1 MKFAIVGAGAVGGF
15 LGAKLALSGNSVT
28 LIARG
33 SHLKAIQ
40 DKGLRVHSPEGDLEV
55 RPSATDDFET
65 VGPVDYIFLT
75 VKAHGLPEVAPKLAP
90 LLGPSTAVL
99 PAQNGVPW
107 WYFQRHGG
115 PWDGVRLDSL
125 DPEGALSD
133 AIPTERIIGCV
144 VYPSTVVV
152 EPGVIEHI
160 EGDRFAIGE
169 LDGSTT
175 DRCRQLSAALIEA
188 RLRGPIRSRIRHDL
202 WVKLLGNLAFNPIS
216 ALTGATL
223 GEITAHPEADALA
236 REVMAEADAV
246 AQGLGVK
253 IPISID
259 QRMAGAEKVGG
270 HKTSML
276 QDVEL
281 GRPLELESIVGAVL
295 ELGEMQ
301 GIPMPHTKTL
311 YACTKLLV
319 SGTGL
324 P

>member
-1 MKFAIVGAGAVGGF
+1 MKFAIVGAGAIGGF
-15 LGAKLALSGNSVT
+15 LGAKLALSGNPVT

-33 SHLKAIQ
+33 PHLKAIQ
-40 DKGLRVHSPEGDLEV
+40 EHGVRVRSPDGDLEA
-55 RPSATDDFET
+55 RPSATDDFWA
-65 VGPVDYIFLT
+65 VGPVDYVFLT

-90 LLGPSTAVL
+90 LLGPDTAVL

-115 PWDGVRLDSL
+115 PWDGARLDSL
-125 DPEGALSD
+125 DPLGALSD

-144 VYPSTVVV
+144 VYPATVVV

-175 DRCRQLSAALIEA
+175 DRCRQVSTALIEA
-188 RLRGPIRSRIRHDL
+188 GLRGPIRSRIRHDL

-223 GEITAHPEADALA
+223 AGITSHPEAAALA
-236 REVMAEADAV
+236 REVMAEADA
-246 AQGLGVK
+246 AALGLGVK
-253 IPISID
+253 VPISID
-259 QRMAGAEKVGG
+259 QRMAGAERVGG

-276 QDVEL
+276 QDVES

-311 YACTKLLV
+311 YACTKLLI
-319 SGTGL
+319 SGTRF